1 MLVATTA
8 VMADEFSGSF
18 RVNGDAD
25 KFYPVTFYD
34 GMWDYNQ
41 PTKLYLSRHN
51 IHMDNDWHDSLS
63 ASFEFHVTHWGH
75 GSNYINADVRQ
86 FQYYLGDAQPLIAG
100 WDDVTRDNGT
110 RRIVIWLKGQTTYNY
125 HCNTNP
131 FVEVYDGAANSLPYS
146 VQGFTADAK
155 TTVDDYVDSY
165 GRRVDGRYVRVNP
178 NGNVG
183 IGTANPDAKLTVNGT
198 VHAKEVLIDLNGP
211 LADYI
216 FDPGYALPSLT
227 EVKKYIEEN
236 KHLPDMPSA
245 AQVEKGGMS
254 VGEMQNLLLQKI
266 EELTLYTLEQQ
277 REIEKLK
284 ALLNAK

>member
-1 MLVATTA
+1 MKQNKIKMKKSQKTLMIISAALLLVAKPVKAQYWDRTPYVA
-8 VMADEFSGSF
+8 PDGVMEVGRYIDF
-18 RVNGDAD
+18 
-25 KFYPVTFYD
+25 
-34 GMWDYNQ
+34 
-41 PTKLYLSRHN
+41 
-51 IHMDNDWHDSLS
+51 HDSSDPNVDYDTRLYYWGGRLMS
-63 ASFEFHVTHWGH
+63 DKGFRSFGQISIPLNGAQWDEKYNGNISLIKPQTAGQF
-75 GSNYINADVRQ
+75 INIIRTGR
-86 FQYYLGDAQPLIAG
+86 YPWSIGM
-100 WDDVTRDNGT
+100 
-110 RRIVIWLKGQTTYNY
+110 
-125 HCNTNP
+125 
-131 FVEVYDGAANSLPYS
+131 VYDSNTFAIGEGKIDDT
-146 VQGFTADAK
+146 QFTDPALAI
-155 TTVDDYVDSY
+155 TTDM
-165 GRRVDGRYVRVNP
+165 
-178 NGNVG
+178 NVG
-183 IGTANPDAKLTVNGT
+183 IGTANPDSKLTVNGT

-211 LADYI
+211 LADYV